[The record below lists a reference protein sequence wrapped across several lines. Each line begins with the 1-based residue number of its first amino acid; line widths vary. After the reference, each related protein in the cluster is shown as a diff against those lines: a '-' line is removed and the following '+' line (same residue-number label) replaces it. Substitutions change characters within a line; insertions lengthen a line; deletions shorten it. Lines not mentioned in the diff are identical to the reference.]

1 MTINRLFQSLKKCR
15 YLKDKNLVK
24 LTTNVKETI
33 NKNNKNIV
41 LLRLDQVEKRDRDR
55 LTLYSIDEPFQLV
68 HADVANLELLG
79 KSATHPKY
87 CQLVVSRFT
96 SKIYTYLMR
105 SRRNLAKKTNKFYID
120 VAKIK
125 QKKQE
130 KTKGFGFTLIKNF
143 NRTKLKS

>member
-1 MTINRLFQSLKKCR
+1 MSQSNPFMTINRLFQSLKKCR

-41 LLRLDQVEKRDRDR
+41 LLRLDEVEKRDRDR

-130 KTKGFGFTLIKNF
+130 KTKGSAS
-143 NRTKLKS
+143 R